1 MNNSND
7 IPPDSAAR
15 RALEEADE
23 RITSEDLAAII
34 VDALLRA
41 NLVREQ
47 DVAKAIAIATE
58 EIDVR
63 KALGDY

>member
-1 MNNSND
+1 MTNSND
-7 IPPDSAAR
+7 IPPDSDAR
-15 RALEEADE
+15 RVLEEADE
-23 RITSEDLAAII
+23 RITSEDLAAIV

-41 NLVREQ
+41 NIVREQ